1 MNNIWRTTLWKK
13 RTDVNF
19 EETQSGLKLCT
30 DKQLDESLR
39 AECRKFAV
47 FLRHE
52 YVFPV
57 RVYVNIKE
65 NKHADKKP
73 VISELKIKNNKSGF
87 CSVIKISINNTEQ
100 LLHKAGEDKVKNM
113 ILECFARELT
123 NYFQWLNQY
132 WLPEG
137 TVEGYIKDALFDY
150 ENVREKLGRKYSWH
164 LWDRT
169 NWEYIIDPVEEN
181 LQTGIRLFIDREV
194 DAELREACK
203 KFVRYLRKMYVFPI
217 RVLVHLKKHTR
228 ILASDG
234 DEVLGLFVDYYD
246 YRVSPDAWI
255 ATGDYS
261 DLKEKY
267 GKDNAEWEI
276 FWIIAHELS
285 HYFQWIN
292 DVKLTPRG
300 KEWQASWYAGMV
312 IDEYLDYLEESEE
325 KQADT

>member
-1 MNNIWRTTLWKK
+1 MNNIWKTTLWKK
-13 RTDVNF
+13 RTDIDF
-19 EETQSGLKLCT
+19 EKIQTGLRICT
-30 DKQLDESLR
+30 DRHLDESLR
-39 AECRKFAV
+39 VECRKFAV

-65 NKHADKKP
+65 KKYADKKR
-73 VISELKIKNNKSGF
+73 VRSELKIKNNQS
-87 CSVIKISINNTEQ
+87 SLYAIIKISINNTEQ
-100 LLHKAGEDKVKNM
+100 LLHKNGEAKVKNM

-132 WLPEG
+132 SITEDFLVGHIEA
-137 TVEGYIKDALFDY
+137 VLLDY
-150 ENVREKLGRKYSWH
+150 DDVREKVGKKYSWH
-164 LWDRT
+164 LWSSQD
-169 NWEYIIDPVEEN
+169 WENMIEPEEEN
-181 LQTGIRLFIDREV
+181 LPMGIRLLIDKEV
-194 DAELREACK
+194 DTELREACK
-203 KFVRYLRKMYVFPI
+203 KFVRYLRKNYVFPI

-246 YRVSPDAWI
+246 YKVSPDAWI

-261 DLKEKY
+261 DIKEKY

-276 FWIIAHELS
+276 FRIIAHELS

-292 DVKLTPRG
+292 DVELTPRG

-312 IDEYLDYLEESEE
+312 IDEYLDYLEEIE
-325 KQADT
+325 KK

>member
-1 MNNIWRTTLWKK
+1 MENYTLEK

-57 RVYVNIKE
+57 RVYVSIKE
-65 NKHADKKP
+65 KKHADKKK
-73 VISELKIKNNKSGF
+73 VISELNIKNNKSGL
-87 CSVIKISINNTEQ
+87 CAIIKISIKNSEQ
-100 LLHKAGEDKVKNM
+100 LLHKKGEAKVKNM
-113 ILECFARELT
+113 ILEGIARELT

-132 WLPEG
+132 SITEDFLVGHIEA
-137 TVEGYIKDALFDY
+137 VLLDY
-150 ENVREKLGRKYSWH
+150 EDVREKVGKKYSWH
-164 LWDRT
+164 LWSSQD
-169 NWEYIIDPVEEN
+169 WENMIEPEEEN
-181 LQTGIRLFIDREV
+181 LPMGIRLLIDKEV
-194 DAELREACK
+194 DTELREACK

-234 DEVLGLFVDYYD
+234 EEVLGLFVDYYD

-261 DLKEKY
+261 DIK
-267 GKDNAEWEI
+267 
-276 FWIIAHELS
+276 
-285 HYFQWIN
+285 
-292 DVKLTPRG
+292 
-300 KEWQASWYAGMV
+300 
-312 IDEYLDYLEESEE
+312 
-325 KQADT
+325 